1 MNGQAG
7 ELGGVKGRTSACP
20 FLYRPQRNM
29 PIWLEK
35 LSTDGLE
42 ELILLRYESG
52 ASQDELDMLE
62 TIFAARVSEEDLN
75 VTEEDIYMS
84 EEQFNGAS
92 LEEGLYDLYR
102 RYLQPRGRRDG
113 LMDDADILGGLRSW
127 MEECGF
133 SLGGLKKSVTNE
145 QIFEAA
151 RDIYE
156 RKQARLGQYR
166 VCQRSL
172 AGHLGE

>member
-1 MNGQAG
+1 
-7 ELGGVKGRTSACP
+7 
-20 FLYRPQRNM
+20 M

-62 TIFAARVSEEDLN
+62 TIFAGRISEDDLN
-75 VTEEDIYMS
+75 VTEEDIQMS

-102 RYLQPRGRRDG
+102 RFLQPQGRRDG
-113 LMDDADILGGLRSW
+113 LMDDADIMGGLRAW

-133 SLGGLKKSVTNE
+133 SLGGFKEGVTDKE
-145 QIFEAA
+145 IMEAA
-151 RDIYE
+151 KDVYE
-156 RKQARLGQYR
+156 RKRALIARYR
-166 VCQRSL
+166 
-172 AGHLGE
+172 A